1 MASKS
6 GKNRTF
12 QSAKFAE
19 GEKVTP
25 KSRKTDDVVED
36 LTKSVFIQKVKTLE
50 TKLVQFEAVNNLLK
64 DKIKD
69 YQMQT

>member
-1 MASKS
+1 MASKP
-6 GKNRTF
+6 GKKRTS
-12 QSAKFAE
+12 QSEKFAE

-64 DKIKD
+64 DKIND
-69 YQMQT
+69 FDI